1 MTKTS
6 TVNLVLLGCI
16 CVTLASAVNVK
27 LKIEEERQPST
38 YGEILAQ
45 QGQLNRVP

>member
-1 MTKTS
+1 MI
-6 TVNLVLLGCI
+6 LFGRHLFLI
-16 CVTLASAVNVK
+16 FK
-27 LKIEEERQPST
+27 LKIEEERQPSP